1 MTSSRRRTSIRK
13 AASGEDRKD
22 VQQPEDVQ
30 PLIVRR
36 EGQVDGTPQKLVV
49 NVETLTFRPMDGSRL
64 QTARRG
70 RPFTP
75 GNLRGGGRA
84 KGIGRGVLQNEAAFK
99 DKISVDT
106 DDSKKDLIGDDNIVT
121 DESTS
126 YNEWLAAQGL
136 VGLSGEQPAHGD
148 IRKLH
153 KKDCDEVVNE
163 DKTIDN
169 DNTQVVKAPEMR
181 PKKIIRSDYVKSKLK
196 ISKAKKTLLL
206 KGSKKQKQTKQKCT
220 AKSSAQKKIVEK
232 NTEREISGLTQMK
245 NLQKQVED
253 MIREG
258 KTDADSQAR
267 IETLKGIL
275 SMLQGPKVDLKD
287 DTDIHKIGERD
298 GSIKT
303 EDKSIVSSQESTEIS
318 KDNTNTINVIKK
330 DENVT
335 LKVQFESSDEFNSDD
350 YSVTKA
356 VDCINTTAQLD
367 DTVTDTGQQ
376 DKVDIESIVN
386 ELIDAFANE
395 EEHGTGD
402 AADDLSSIPLCSEMP
417 QINPHSHKQET
428 SPDDIR

>member
-1 MTSSRRRTSIRK
+1 MYVEK
-13 AASGEDRKD
+13 
-22 VQQPEDVQ
+22 VVY
-30 PLIVRR
+30 
-36 EGQVDGTPQKLVV
+36 GTPQKLVV
-49 NVETLTFRPMDGSRL
+49 NVETLTFRPVDGSRL
-64 QTARRG
+64 KTARRG

-153 KKDCDEVVNE
+153 EKDCDEASAENICKFEMDEKVTSEVVDE

-169 DNTQVVKAPEMR
+169 DNTQVMKAPEMR
-181 PKKIIRSDYVKSKLK
+181 PKKIIRSDYVKSKMK

-232 NTEREISGLTQMK
+232 NTEREISGLTQIK

-287 DTDIHKIGERD
+287 DTDICKIGERD

-303 EDKSIVSSQESTEIS
+303 EDKFIVSSQESTEIS

-367 DTVTDTGQQ
+367 DTVELQIDETEVTDTGQQ

-386 ELIDAFANE
+386 ELIDAVANE

-417 QINPHSHKQET
+417 QINPYSHKQET
-428 SPDDIR
+428 LPDDIR